1 MAINNDNALLDV
13 TGAFINK
20 KFQEQSWFQE
30 NSNFI
35 TSLGGFV
42 ATLVAWASTQPFAVD
57 PRVQVVI
64 LLVGFVLTT
73 LGVKVTPNGIS
84 KSQMK
89 KFSQANAD
97 YVDSQP
103 LVVEQPVHQDD
114 GPENAPD
121 VLDAMVA
128 DYNNRGE

>member
-1 MAINNDNALLDV
+1 MAINNNTALIDV

-20 KFQEQSWFQE
+20 KFQEQSWFKE

-42 ATLVAWASTQPFAVD
+42 ATVVAWASTQPFAVD
-57 PRVQVVI
+57 PRVQAAI
-64 LLVGFVLTT
+64 LLVGFILTT

-89 KFSQANAD
+89 KISQANAD

-103 LVVEQPVHQDD
+103 LVVERPMYQDD

-121 VLDAMVA
+121 VLDAMVD
-128 DYNNRGE
+128 DYNRA

>member
-1 MAINNDNALLDV
+1 MAISNETALLDV

-20 KFQEQSWFQE
+20 KFQEQSWFKE

-35 TSLGGFV
+35 TSAGGFL
-42 ATLVAWASTQPFAVD
+42 ATLIAWAAAQPFAAD
-57 PRVQVVI
+57 ARVQVII

-89 KFSQANAD
+89 QFSQANAD

-103 LVVEQPVHQDD
+103 LVVEEQDRIE
-114 GPENAPD
+114 PEVN
-121 VLDAMVA
+121 LEAMVA
-128 DYNNRGE
+128 DYNKA

>member
-1 MAINNDNALLDV
+1 MAINNDAALLDV
-13 TGAFINK
+13 TGAFINN
-20 KFQEQSWFQE
+20 KFQEQSWFRE

-35 TSLGGFV
+35 TSAGGFL
-42 ATLVAWASTQPFAVD
+42 ATLIAWAAAQPFAD
-57 PRVQVVI
+57 DARVQIII

-89 KFSQANAD
+89 QFSQANAD

-103 LVVEQPVHQDD
+103 LVVGEPDRIE
-114 GPENAPD
+114 PEVN
-121 VLDAMVA
+121 LEAMVA
-128 DYNNRGE
+128 DYNKA

>member
-1 MAINNDNALLDV
+1 MAIDNNSALLDV
-13 TGAFINK
+13 TGAFINQ
-20 KFQEQSWFQE
+20 KFQEQSWFKE

-35 TSLGGFV
+35 TSAGGFL
-42 ATLVAWASTQPFAVD
+42 ATLVAWAAAQPFAAD
-57 PRVQVVI
+57 ARVQVAI

-89 KFSQANAD
+89 KFSNANAE

-103 LVVEQPVHQDD
+103 LVVSYQDD
-114 GPENAPD
+114 GPENASD
-121 VLDAMVA
+121 VLAAMVD
-128 DYNNRGE
+128 DYNKA

>member
-1 MAINNDNALLDV
+1 MAVSNNAALIDV

-20 KFQEQSWFQE
+20 KFQEQSWFKE

-35 TSLGGFV
+35 TSVGGLL
-42 ATLVAWASTQPFAVD
+42 ATLVAWAASQPFAVD
-57 PRVQVVI
+57 ARVQAVI

-89 KFSQANAD
+89 KFSQASAE

-103 LVVEQPVHQDD
+103 LVVEQPTHQDD
-114 GPENAPD
+114 GPENASD
-121 VLDAMVA
+121 VLSAMVE

>member
-1 MAINNDNALLDV
+1 MAIDNNSALLDA
-13 TGAFINK
+13 TGAFINQR
-20 KFQEQSWFQE
+20 FQEQSWFKE

-35 TSLGGFV
+35 TSAGGFL
-42 ATLVAWASTQPFAVD
+42 ATLVAWAATQPFAD
-57 PRVQVVI
+57 DARVQVAI

-103 LVVEQPVHQDD
+103 LVVERPMYQDD
-114 GPENAPD
+114 GPENASD

-128 DYNNRGE
+128 EYNKA